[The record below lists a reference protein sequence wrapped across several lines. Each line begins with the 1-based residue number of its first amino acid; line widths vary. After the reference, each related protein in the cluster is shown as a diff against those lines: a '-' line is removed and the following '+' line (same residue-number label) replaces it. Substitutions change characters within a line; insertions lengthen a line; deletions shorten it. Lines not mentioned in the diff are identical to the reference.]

1 MCECGGRGEGEVRV
15 EREKI
20 FFFFLKR
27 IESVNMNEII
37 SSVERFSST

>member
-1 MCECGGRGEGEVRV
+1 MSVGGGGGEGGEGEN
-15 EREKI
+15 I
-20 FFFFLKR
+20 FFFLKR

>member
-1 MCECGGRGEGEVRV
+1 MCECGGRGGGGGEGGEGEN
-15 EREKI
+15 I
-20 FFFFLKR
+20 FFFLKR